1 MAPERVKVDHAVTAA
16 PRTSCRLLNW
26 PPCAGMYEQVKVAAM
41 SVVGR
46 IGMIGAALLISA
58 ALLAPRPLIA
68 VPTPG
73 ESPIAPGSTSLT
85 GQLLIATPSMAD
97 PRFVHTVILM
107 VRHDRNGAVGLV
119 INRPL
124 GERSL
129 KELLQALGDKDAA
142 DAEGNVPVFSGG
154 PVQPELGFVIHSADY
169 HRAGTL
175 VIDSRVAMTSSRE
188 ILRDIAAKQGPAHS
202 LVAFGYAGWAPGQLD
217 GEMALRAWFTAADDT
232 RLVFEE
238 DRDKVY
244 DEAMKRRT
252 QDL

>member
-1 MAPERVKVDHAVTAA
+1 MEADAKVPAM
-16 PRTSCRLLNW
+16 
-26 PPCAGMYEQVKVAAM
+26 GMI
-41 SVVGR
+41 GR
-46 IGMIGAALLISA
+46 IGTIVATSVVAA

-73 ESPIAPGSTSLT
+73 DAPIVPGSTSLA
-85 GQLLIATPSMAD
+85 GELLIATPSLAD

-107 VRHDRNGAVGLV
+107 VRHDRSGAFGIV
-119 INRPL
+119 INRPF
-124 GERSL
+124 GERPF
-129 KELLQALGDKDAA
+129 KDLLQALGDKDTAV
-142 DAEGNVPVFSGG
+142 EGSVRVFYGG

-169 HRAGTL
+169 NRANTL
-175 VIDSRVAMTSSRE
+175 SIDSRVAMTSSRE
-188 ILRDIAAKQGPAHS
+188 ILHDIAARKGPAHS
-202 LVAFGYAGWAPGQLD
+202 LVAFGYAGWGPGQLD
-217 GEMALRAWFTAADDT
+217 GEMAARAWFTAADDT